1 LPLLLALGLIILI
14 GIGLASVWL
23 VVRSQADA
31 RLVAHTLEAEKTITA
46 LQTILA
52 HADSA
57 ARGYLLSGDPD
68 HLGDHRRAVDQ
79 VSPVLAELKE
89 ATADNPVQ
97 QSTIPIVAALIAQKL
112 DRTRAAIKLYETG
125 DHAAVA
131 EVARSGR
138 SRTLAQEID
147 GYLDGMT
154 AVEEQL
160 LQLRA
165 ADSQRT
171 NRGLLAVTLVGAL
184 LILLVAASSTAIFRR
199 ASSEREAA
207 MRRLEKT
214 NAGLEAAVIERT
226 AEIRHTADVLQNTI
240 ASMAD
245 AVLVADETGRILI
258 SNPAADRLFGPRS
271 GIGTEEWNTS
281 YLRFRPDGKTP
292 LPQEDSPIFRALG
305 GKDVD
310 NHEIFLRRS
319 GETRGVHIVA
329 NGRPLRDPSGA
340 LKGAVVIYRDVTD
353 AIETERQLRQSQ
365 KMDAIGQL
373 TGGVAHDF
381 NNILTVIT
389 GTIDILARAVAGD
402 PALSAIAGM
411 IDQAADRGAELTSR
425 LLAFSRRQPLQPRET
440 DVNGL
445 IVETTKL
452 LRPSLGEQVEIES
465 VLQEDAW
472 AALIDRS
479 ELGTALINLAINA
492 RDAMPGGG
500 KLTFRSANVVIEE
513 SYVRM
518 NDGVSAGSYVV
529 IAVSDTGSGIPAALH
544 DKVFEP
550 FFTTKEI
557 GKGTGLGLSM
567 VYGFVKQSGGHIKI
581 YSEEGVGT
589 TVRLYLPRANKSVDQ
604 VKQAEPLRLPQGS
617 SETVL
622 VVEDDALVRSYVV
635 AQLHSLGYLT
645 LEATNAAEALTVAG
659 GAAQIDLVLSD
670 IVMPGGMNGRQLAD
684 ELAKRW
690 PTLKVLFTSGYAED
704 VIMHHGRLDPGVHLL
719 SKPYRKSDL
728 ARMVR
733 AAIDETD
740 ARVPDRAAS

>member
-1 LPLLLALGLIILI
+1 LPLLLALGLTILI
-14 GIGLASVWL
+14 GIGISSVWL
-23 VVRSQADA
+23 VVRSQADS
-31 RLVAHTLEAEKTITA
+31 RLVARTLEAERTIAA
-46 LQTILA
+46 LQTILGRA
-52 HADSA
+52 EGA

-89 ATADNPVQ
+89 ATAENPVQ
-97 QSTIPIVAALIAQKL
+97 QATIPIVAALIAQKL
-112 DRTRAAIKLYETG
+112 DRTRAAIKLYESG

-138 SRTLAQEID
+138 GRALAQEID

-171 NRGLLAVTLVGAL
+171 NRGLLAMSLFGAL
-184 LILLVAASSTAIFRR
+184 LILAVAASCTAIFRR
-199 ASSEREAA
+199 ANAEREAA

-271 GIGTEEWNTS
+271 GIGSEEWNSS
-281 YLRFRPDGKTP
+281 YLHFRPDGKTP

-305 GKDVD
+305 GMDVD
-310 NHEIFLRRS
+310 NLEIFLRRG

-329 NGRPLRDPSGA
+329 NGRPQRDPSGA

-402 PALSAIAGM
+402 PALSAIASM
-411 IDQAADRGAELTSR
+411 IDQAAERGAELTSR

-440 DVNGL
+440 DVNAL

-500 KLTFRSANVVIEE
+500 KLTFRSANVVVEE

-518 NDGVSAGSYVV
+518 NDGVSAGSYIV
-529 IAVSDTGSGIPAALH
+529 IAVSDTGTGIPAALH

-589 TVRLYLPRANKSVDQ
+589 TVRLYLPRATKMADH

-617 SETVL
+617 SETIL

-659 GAAQIDLVLSD
+659 GAAKIDLVLSD

-733 AAIDETD
+733 AAIDETES
-740 ARVPDRAAS
+740 RVPVRAAS